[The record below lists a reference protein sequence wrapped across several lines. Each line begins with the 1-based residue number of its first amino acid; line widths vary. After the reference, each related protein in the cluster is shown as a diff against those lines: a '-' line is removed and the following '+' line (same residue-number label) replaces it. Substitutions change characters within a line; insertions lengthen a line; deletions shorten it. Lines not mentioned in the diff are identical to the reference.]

1 MARLGPFETKPELAV
16 AVSGGADSMALAL
29 LAHRWTRA
37 RGGRVTALT
46 VDHGL
51 RREAAAEARQVA
63 RWLEAA
69 GIRHV
74 TLRWRPGS
82 AKRSATGTRL
92 ANLQAAARDARYDL
106 LCGWCRD
113 HAVLHLLLAHH
124 REDQAETLLLRL
136 ARGSGIEGLAAMAP
150 LSERPSVRLLRPL
163 LRLSKAELAAY
174 LEARG
179 QAWIEDPSNQDCA
192 NARVRMRKLLPR
204 LAQEGLSTVR
214 LSDTAARLA
223 QARAA
228 LDGAVNRLLAQA
240 VAIFPEGYLRLDSRL
255 LAAAERELGLR
266 ALARAITC
274 IGGESYGPRLE
285 RLERLYGMLCG
296 DQPPLGRGRTL
307 GGCRIL
313 PARRVDGDPAG
324 HVLVVREPAAVAPA
338 IRWTGEAMLWDGR
351 FLVGSGARTSGGQSD
366 VTVGPLTEAGL
377 REVSNAHAPGRR
389 NPQGLP
395 RDVLLTLPAFRRAG
409 ELLAVPHLG
418 YRQGP
423 PNISKSHHLAEW
435 QAQFAPKSALT
446 RPGFTLV

>member
-1 MARLGPFETKPELAV
+1 MTRLGPFEAKPELAV

-29 LAHRWTRA
+29 LADRWAHA
-37 RGGRVTALT
+37 RGGSATALT

-69 GIRHV
+69 GIRHA

-150 LSERPSVRLLRPL
+150 MSERPSVRLLRPL
-163 LRLSKAELAAY
+163 LHLSKAALTAY

-179 QAWIEDPSNQDCA
+179 QAWIEDPSNQDRA

-204 LAQEGLSTVR
+204 LAQEGLSTAR

-285 RLERLYGMLCG
+285 RLERLYGVVCG
-296 DQPPLGRGRTL
+296 GQPTLGRGRTL

-338 IRWTGEAMLWDGR
+338 IHWTGEAMLWDGR
-351 FLVGSGARTSGGQSD
+351 FLVGPHAWASGGRSD
-366 VTVGPLTEAGL
+366 VTVGALMEAGL
-377 REVSNAHAPGRR
+377 HEVSNAQPPGRWNSQR
-389 NPQGLP
+389 LP

-409 ELLAVPHLG
+409 ELLVVPHLG

-423 PNISKSHHLAEW
+423 PNISKSQHLAEW
-435 QAQFAPKSALT
+435 RARFAPKSALT